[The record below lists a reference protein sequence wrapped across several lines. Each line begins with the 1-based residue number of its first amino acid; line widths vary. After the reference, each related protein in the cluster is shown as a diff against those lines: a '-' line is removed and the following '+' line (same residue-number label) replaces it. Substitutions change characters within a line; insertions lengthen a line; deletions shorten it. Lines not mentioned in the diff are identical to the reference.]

1 MKKKA
6 IVLKLDFRKAFDTIS
21 WNCLFDILEIRGFD
35 QKWIS
40 WLQALTRMAKTAI
53 LLNGIPGMWIQIKRA
68 LRQGDPLSQ
77 LLFIILV
84 NVLQQIIKRFSAEG
98 KLKHPIILDQ
108 PCPILQYVNDTLI
121 LIQGCPD
128 QACYLKEILDV
139 FAATTRLTINYTKST
154 FVPINLDRKIKDQ
167 FPTFWVAQFPPSLKP
182 TSISHFQ
189 IRSSPV
195 GRYIHSFI
203 PWTNAYIPYPS
214 KELPRVDDSPLQSP
228 SFLPFIHTEWPA
240 LRHLNGY
247 IRKLTKEGEH
257 TSRQARKT
265 PLV

>member
-1 MKKKA
+1 
-6 IVLKLDFRKAFDTIS
+6 
-21 WNCLFDILEIRGFD
+21 
-35 QKWIS
+35 
-40 WLQALTRMAKTAI
+40 MAKTAI
-53 LLNGIPGMWIQIKRA
+53 LLNGIPGLWIQIKRA

-84 NVLQQIIKRFSAEG
+84 NVLQQIIKCFSADG
-98 KLKHPIILDQ
+98 KLKHPIIRDQ
-108 PCPILQYVNDTLI
+108 PCPIHQYANDTLI

-189 IRSSPV
+189 I
-195 GRYIHSFI
+195 
-203 PWTNAYIPYPS
+203 
-214 KELPRVDDSPLQSP
+214 
-228 SFLPFIHTEWPA
+228 
-240 LRHLNGY
+240 
-247 IRKLTKEGEH
+247 
-257 TSRQARKT
+257 
-265 PLV
+265 